1 MRRLLLSRLSLWSVT
16 SSPAE
21 SMRVAILHD
30 HLSFIGGG
38 ERLVLTLASALD
50 ADLYVTDLNPDL
62 PKRAGMGD
70 VRVHEIA
77 KVPSTP
83 VLRQERQIAAFEKVK
98 LPGYDVFVFSGNW
111 SIAAAPRHRPNLWY
125 CHTPV
130 RVFYDLRETF
140 LKSLSPAKRF
150 AARSWIARARP
161 RYERDVASVQR
172 IAANSRNVEAR
183 IRKYLHRAAEVVH
196 PPVDTS
202 AYRFEGVGEEW
213 LSVNRLS
220 HEKRIELQVEA
231 FRKLPH
237 ERLAIAG
244 GPQVGVD
251 ADRFIR
257 SLDPPPNVRFLGE
270 IEERELRD
278 LYARCRGLVATSLDE
293 DFGLTPVE
301 AMAAG
306 KAVVAV
312 DEGGYRE
319 TVILGATG
327 WLVAADADALAETMA
342 RATPETLEAM
352 RPACEA
358 RARSFDTSVFLE
370 KMKMQLDQAA
380 RSPTSSTHVGG

>member
-1 MRRLLLSRLSLWSVT
+1 
-16 SSPAE
+16 
-21 SMRVAILHD
+21 MRVAILHD

-50 ADLYVTDLNPDL
+50 ADLYVTDLDPEV
-62 PKRAGMGD
+62 PKRAGMGN
-70 VRVHEIA
+70 VRVHAIA
-77 KVPSTP
+77 KAPSTP
-83 VLRQERQIAAFEKVK
+83 VLRQERQRAAFGKVK
-98 LPGYDVFVFSGNW
+98 LSGYDVFVFSGNW
-111 SIAAAPRHRPNLWY
+111 SIAAASRNRPNLWY

-140 LKSLSPAKRF
+140 LNGLSPAKRF

-172 IAANSRNVEAR
+172 IVANSRNVEAR
-183 IRKYLHRAAEVVH
+183 IRKYLHRPAEVVN

-202 AYRFEGVGEEW
+202 AYRFENVGEEW

-220 HEKRIELQVEA
+220 HEKRIQLQVEA
-231 FRKLPH
+231 FRRLPR
-237 ERLAIAG
+237 ERLALAG

-251 ADRFIR
+251 ADRFVR
-257 SLDPPPNVRFLGE
+257 SLDPPLNVRFLGE
-270 IEERELRD
+270 IAEDELRD

-306 KAVVAV
+306 KAVVGV

-319 TVILGATG
+319 TVVPGATG
-327 WLVAADADALAETMA
+327 WLVAATPEALADAIT

-358 RARSFDTSVFLE
+358 RARSFDTSVFLD
-370 KMKMQLDQAA
+370 KMKGHIEQAA
-380 RSPTSSTHVGG
+380 RGPASSMDAGG